1 MDKLVEF
8 GYTVSKDYE
17 KLWGLIHSGKRMFGL
32 VNYKGNSG
40 NVMRD
45 VVGIEYL
52 DKYDSYI
59 IGSRGISHVGVI
71 DTKNDFIE
79 NCKEINLTFIDPEP
93 VNAIYYSDGSAVKE
107 GDKIDPEIIDCM
119 YANTYTAII
128 IFDRGSYCA
137 YIKST
142 GNKFEAHLILLR
154 ECMTIEWDKN
164 RMTNV
169 VKVVE

>member
-8 GYTVSKDYE
+8 GYHVSKDYE

-93 VNAIYYSDGSAVKE
+93 ASQNAIYYEDGSVVE
-107 GDKIDPEIIDCM
+107 VGDKWKFITHEDKSIYTVKCKHGALYSENTNG
-119 YANTYTAII
+119 YAKIL
-128 IFDRGSYCA
+128 FDFISVY
-137 YIKST
+137 
-142 GNKFEAHLILLR
+142 
-154 ECMTIEWDKN
+154 WDGN

-169 VKVVE
+169 SKVVE